1 MHETQCGPLRVHR
14 MNRKAW
20 FEVLTRWRSKNDEER
35 MKNVEERLK
44 PFAKFFTE
52 NVTETFRKRLGL
64 DFLHGN
70 NFSKQIRKREKC
82 LRGWTLFF
90 FTSSPIYSK
99 IGEVLAAQLAQASQV
114 ASSRSNS
121 LLEEYSG
128 GPKWAWVLFAPPFL
142 LSTPPSAFLVILFR
156 KVTETYE
163 FHNDTCFLS
172 VMLRNLADYIIIP
185 FLTYGMLRN
194 LT

>member
-1 MHETQCGPLRVHR
+1 MDHYGYIEWIEKLGSRYLPVEDRRT
-14 MNRKAW
+14 MKN
-20 FEVLTRWRSKNDEER
+20 EWRTSKNGRNLREI
-35 MKNVEERLK
+35 
-44 PFAKFFTE
+44 PYE

-99 IGEVLAAQLAQASQV
+99 IGEVVAAQLAQASQV

-121 LLEEYSG
+121 LLEESSG
-128 GPKWAWVLFAPPFL
+128 GPKWAWLLFAPPFL
-142 LSTPPSAFLVILFR
+142 LSTPPSAVFFGDSFFVKLRKLTNFVTILVF
-156 KVTETYE
+156 
-163 FHNDTCFLS
+163 F
-172 VMLRNLADYIIIP
+172 P
-185 FLTYGMLRN
+185 
-194 LT
+194 

>member
-1 MHETQCGPLRVHR
+1 

-82 LRGWTLFF
+82 LKGWTLFLL
-90 FTSSPIYSK
+90 TSSPIYSK
-99 IGEVLAAQLAQASQV
+99 IGEMLAAQLAQASRV
-114 ASSRSNS
+114 ASSRSNR
-121 LLEEYSG
+121 LLEESSG

-142 LSTPPSAFLVILFR
+142 LSTPPSAVFWWFFFR

-163 FHNDTCFLS
+163 FRNDTCFLS

-185 FLTYGMLRN
+185 FLTYGMLLN